1 MHEEGF
7 FKYYIKCTLC
17 KNNIYLTTKTTYSLI
32 PLRKVDFWRK
42 ELCCTVFLIIFLLIG
57 IGMIGMSLMLLQN
70 APSDELVKIV
80 AYSSIVV
87 GTILIILDVFSFV
100 YLAMVS
106 KKV

>member
-1 MHEEGF
+1 
-7 FKYYIKCTLC
+7 
-17 KNNIYLTTKTTYSLI
+17 
-32 PLRKVDFWRK
+32 
-42 ELCCTVFLIIFLLIG
+42 
-57 IGMIGMSLMLLQN
+57 MIGMSLMLLQN

-87 GTILIILDVFSFV
+87 GAILIILDVLSFV